1 MKKLFQTFLL
11 SLLNIS
17 LALAIKQINIGVV
30 LPMTGPISAFGQQT
44 WKGMKLAHEIEPTV
58 KINGEKYKI
67 NLILMDNRG
76 DKAESANAAARLITE
91 KKVKVILGAV
101 ASSNSIAMSEVA
113 EKNKTPMVSP
123 SSTNPLVTQ
132 GKKYVFRVC
141 FIDPFQGYVAAKFAR
156 NYLRAKTA
164 AVLIDLAQD
173 YSVGLAKSF
182 MKSFRKLGGRIIYV
196 GYYRSGDKDFK
207 ALLTRLKYM
216 YPDVIYVP
224 GYYQEAALIARQAKE
239 LGVKSK
245 FLAGDGVE
253 SPKLVEIGGKA
264 VEGLYFT
271 THFDEKS
278 ISTKLGKEFVKK
290 FHQVYKRDLDSL
302 AALGA
307 DAYFVV
313 VDAIKRAGSLNKK
326 AIRDAIANT
335 KNFPGVTGY
344 ITIDKYGNAVKP
356 AVIKKV
362 KNGKFV
368 YVTTIN
374 P

>member
-1 MKKLFQTFLL
+1 MKKLFQALLL

-17 LALAIKQINIGVV
+17 FVFAMKQINIGVV

-44 WKGMKLAHEIEPTV
+44 WQGMKLAHEIKPTL
-58 KINGEKYKI
+58 KINGKEYKI

-76 DKAESANAAARLITE
+76 DKAESANAASRLITE
-91 KKVKVILGAV
+91 RKVKVILGAV

-156 NYLRAKTA
+156 SHLKAKTA
-164 AVLIDLAQD
+164 AVLMDLAQD

-182 MKSFRKLGGRIIYV
+182 TKSFRKLGGRIIYT

-207 ALLTRLKYM
+207 ALLTRLKYIN
-216 YPDVIYVP
+216 PDVIYVP

-253 SPKLVEIGGKA
+253 SPKLVEIGKDA

-290 FHQVYKRDLDSL
+290 FHKVYKRNLDSL

-313 VDAIKRAGSLNKK
+313 VDAIQRANSLDKK
-326 AIRDAIANT
+326 AIRDAISNT

-344 ITIDKYGNAVKP
+344 ITIDEHGNAIKP
-356 AVIKKV
+356 AVIKTV
-362 KNGKFV
+362 KNGEFV